1 MTNRFYGRN
10 RNNEPLDNDQ
20 LQKFAPSAFAGQPH
34 ESRSSRYAFI
44 PTVEVIDGL
53 RQAGFAPV
61 SATQS
66 LSRIPG
72 KQYFTKH
79 QLRFR
84 SVSDFRPMTQVG
96 DVNIEAVMT
105 NSHDGSSVYEIALG
119 AFRLACLNGMT
130 VSEGMVQ
137 SIKVRHT
144 GNIIEQAVESTH
156 RLIQMAPKVVE
167 AIREWKMI
175 DLSDEEQVILA
186 EGALALRY
194 EDNAPITADKLLI
207 ANRNEDTR
215 NDLWTVF
222 NRVQEN
228 AVRGGIKY
236 RTETDS
242 QTRRMR
248 TREVKGID
256 QNNRLNR
263 ELWALAEK
271 MADLKR

>member
-1 MTNRFYGRN
+1 MRFQRN
-10 RNNEPLDNDQ
+10 RNFNNEPLTNDQ
-20 LQKFAPSAFAGQPH
+20 IQKVAPSAFAGQPH
-34 ESRSSRYAFI
+34 ESRSDRYAFV
-44 PTVEVIDGL
+44 PTVDVIDGL
-53 RQAGFAPV
+53 RNAGFAPMF
-61 SATQS
+61 ATQS
-66 LSRIPG
+66 SSRIAG
-72 KQYFTKH
+72 KSFFTKH

-84 SVSDFRPMTQVG
+84 SLGQTLTVVG
-96 DVNIEAVMT
+96 DTAVEAIMT
-105 NSHDGSSVYEIALG
+105 NSHDGTSVFEMALG

-144 GNIIEQAVESTH
+144 GNIIEQVVESVH
-156 RLIQMAPKVVE
+156 HLITMAPKVVE
-167 AIREWKMI
+167 AIQTWKRIEM
-175 DLSDEEQVILA
+175 SDEEQMILA

-207 ANRNEDTR
+207 ANRNQDTA

-236 RTETDS
+236 KTETDS

-256 QNNRLNR
+256 QNSRLNR

-271 MADLKR
+271 MAELKS